1 MSAKG
6 GEFVMKRNSDAGP
19 SSFVGVDIGGTKIAA
34 ALVTLGSQPVLSNQ
48 TKLPTPA
55 TEGAEAVV
63 GAVIT
68 LVRKVL
74 GEAGVSPL
82 AVAIA
87 SAGVVDPVSG
97 TIVSATDLIS
107 GWAGTALAQQ
117 VSEAVGLPVYVLG
130 DVQAHGLGE
139 HVYGAGDGYASSL
152 LIGIGTGVGGAVV
165 EGDSVRFGA
174 NGAAGHLGHIP
185 AHRAVGIPCSCGTS
199 GHIEGIA
206 SGPSIT
212 RAYGKATGQ
221 ERDAKTV
228 DDLAEAG
235 EEGAVTVVTEAGLAT
250 GETLGALANVWDP
263 DVIIVSGSV
272 ANSGRVWWDAVET
285 GFNTEALKAVSATQ
299 IKRGTLGGGAPLIG
313 AAHWASK
320 QLEIGE

>member
-1 MSAKG
+1 
-6 GEFVMKRNSDAGP
+6 MKRNSDAGP

-74 GEAGVSPL
+74 GEAAVSPL

-285 GFNTEALKAVSATQ
+285 GFKTEALKAVSGTQ

>member
-6 GEFVMKRNSDAGP
+6 GEFVMKRSADAGP

-63 GAVIT
+63 GTVIS
-68 LVRKVL
+68 LVSKVL
-74 GEAGVSPL
+74 GEAGIEPQG
-82 AVAIA
+82 VAIA
-87 SAGVVDPVSG
+87 SAGVVDPVRG
-97 TIVSATDLIS
+97 AIVSATDLIS
-107 GWAGTALAQQ
+107 GWAGTPLAEQ

-139 HVYGAGDGYASSL
+139 HVYGAGGGYASSL

-185 AHRAVGIPCSCGTS
+185 AHRAAGIPCSCGTS
-199 GHIEGIA
+199 GHIEAIA

-212 RAYGKATGQ
+212 RAYAEATGQ

-235 EEGAVTVVTEAGLAT
+235 EEAAVTVVTEAGLAT
-250 GETLGALANVWDP
+250 GETLGALANAWDP

-272 ANSGRVWWDAVET
+272 ANSGRTWWDAVET
-285 GFNTEALKAVSATQ
+285 GFKAEALKAVGGTQ

-320 QLEIGE
+320 QLENGE